1 MDFGP
6 AISQKEVWYAFEYEE
21 DERRGRVYD
30 NIFVERLWRSIKY
43 EEVYLHDYQT
53 VPAARSHLSDYF
65 EFYNNER
72 PHEALG
78 YRTPHEVYFGTKVR
92 LAPASAAVV

>member
-1 MDFGP
+1 VDFEP

-30 NIFVERLWRSIKY
+30 NIFVERLWRSVKY

-53 VPAARSHLSDYF
+53 VPAPRIHLSDYF
-65 EFYNNER
+65 DFYNNER

-78 YRTPHEVYFGTKVR
+78 YRTPHEVYFGTRASLV
-92 LAPASAAVV
+92 PASEAVV